1 MMNTA
6 DQDSC
11 VEVNM
16 TTSSTDFLS
25 VEIAFSNPKVS
36 KK

>member
-11 VEVNM
+11 VEANM
-16 TTSSTDFLS
+16 TSSADFLS